1 MLAFCVRDE
10 YLLQCKTFTRPGVFT
25 QPDLCEGASTKHH
38 LYLVTSCMC
47 MALDDALG
55 GRRTDSIPRQHF
67 RFLRIRRGGAKLRMG
82 DLVTDSFD
90 AAQFD
95 VTLQLLGV
103 CVPKAEVADLSARLR
118 RSGALFNMPRLRSVV
133 ECDSDD
139 VRLVLLREDCGEGAH
154 IESRVVCLL
163 CS

>member
-1 MLAFCVRDE
+1 MMFRWSPDVRAWH
-10 YLLQCKTFTRPGVFT
+10 G
-25 QPDLCEGASTKHH
+25 H
-38 LYLVTSCMC
+38 
-47 MALDDALG
+47 DALATR
-55 GRRTDSIPRQHF
+55 RRTSQLHVSIF
-67 RFLRIRRGGAKLRMG
+67 GALRRGAKLRMG
-82 DLVTDSFD
+82 DLVSDSFD

-133 ECDSDD
+133 ECDSED

-154 IESRVVCLL
+154 AES
-163 CS
+163 

>member
-1 MLAFCVRDE
+1 
-10 YLLQCKTFTRPGVFT
+10 
-25 QPDLCEGASTKHH
+25 
-38 LYLVTSCMC
+38 
-47 MALDDALG
+47 
-55 GRRTDSIPRQHF
+55 
-67 RFLRIRRGGAKLRMG
+67 MG
-82 DLVTDSFD
+82 DLVSDSFD

-103 CVPKAEVADLSARLR
+103 CVPKADVADLSARLR

-154 IESRVVCLL
+154 ARPAQSRASHVLTRTRAQTCRASRRTPKPCSVRAAWRLNLTRLNSATTTGRRSTSCVCV
-163 CS
+163 